1 MYKTNFGILNLFGV
15 WANRIFWTAILVLTI
30 VNFEQNPNGL
40 TILILII
47 TIILLRIR
55 TDQLTINNQTIE
67 IRKKMFFDLIPVTTT
82 INKNEITEIQIIGN
96 RSVGNNLIQNMLP
109 IGVKLKNRI
118 IFNLDNGKVK
128 SLKTDLFLDELQLF
142 KEKIINEHPTGKHS

>member
-1 MYKTNFGILNLFGV
+1 
-15 WANRIFWTAILVLTI
+15 
-30 VNFEQNPNGL
+30 
-40 TILILII
+40 
-47 TIILLRIR
+47 
-55 TDQLTINNQTIE
+55 
-67 IRKKMFFDLIPVTTT
+67 MFFDLIPVTTT